1 MFDFED
7 MDREKLCQIQERW
20 LPIKETMKI
29 EDPRGKLMAVVKK
42 ALITPLRDKQDVKIK
57 GGLDLD
63 VQGNIFDNEKMQQ
76 SQLLLREHTG

>member
-1 MFDFED
+1 LLDFED
-7 MDREKLCQIQERW
+7 MDREKLCQIQERL
-20 LPIKETMKI
+20 LPIKETI
-29 EDPRGKLMAVVKK
+29 EIENPRSKQMAVVKK